1 MRLDDPHEEARR
13 VLRLCNVCNYCN
25 GYCEMFRAAERHRT
39 FSDGELATLAHL
51 CHNCRN
57 CWQACQYA
65 PPHPYAVNVP
75 LVLAELR
82 LLSQAELAWPRP
94 LPHLGLLTLG
104 VTLLP
109 VLLVLL
115 LVPGEV
121 LFAAHTGPGAF
132 YRVVPWGVMSLA
144 AAIPL
149 GWSVLALAIG
159 VARFWRAGGDSSG
172 AEMRAA
178 APEAIRGALTLRNLD
193 GGGAGCDEG
202 YGSLSFQ
209 RKRFHHLVFAG
220 FLLCLAST
228 SVATIYHHWLGLE
241 APYPYLSLPVILGSL
256 GGLGMIA
263 GSLGLLGLKRGAN
276 PATSA
281 PAAQE
286 SGRLLLIQL
295 VAMAVSGLVLLA
307 LRDGPAMGILLAL
320 HLGTVLGFFV
330 ALPHGKFAHAPYRA
344 AALLRAAL
352 ERRKDER

>member
-1 MRLDDPHEEARR
+1 MRLDDPRAEARR

-25 GYCEMFRAAERHRT
+25 GYCELFRAAERHRT

-65 PPHPYAVNVP
+65 PPHPFAVNVP
-75 LVLAELR
+75 RVLADLR

-94 LPHLGLLTLG
+94 VAHLGLLSLA

-115 LVPGEV
+115 LVPTNL
-121 LFAAHTGPGAF
+121 LFAAHSGPGAF
-132 YRVVPWGVMSLA
+132 YRVIPWEVMSA
-144 AAIPL
+144 AAALPL
-149 GWSVLALAIG
+149 GWSVLALGIG
-159 VARFWRAGGDSSG
+159 LVRFWRAGGTASG

-178 APEAIRGALTLRNLD
+178 TPEAFRDAILLRNLD
-193 GGGAGCDEG
+193 GGGVGCDDG
-202 YGSLSFQ
+202 DGSLTFR
-209 RKRFHHLVFAG
+209 RKYAHHLVFAG

-228 SVATIYHHWLGLE
+228 SVATVYHHLLGLE
-241 APYPYLSLPVILGSL
+241 APYPLLSLPVMLGSL
-256 GGLGMIA
+256 GGLGLIA
-263 GSLGLLGLKRGAN
+263 GSLGLLALKRGAD
-276 PATSA
+276 PAPIA
-281 PAAQE
+281 PVAQE
-286 SGRLLLIQL
+286 SGRLLLLQL
-295 VAMAVSGLVLLA
+295 LAMAISGLVLLA
-307 LRDGPAMGILLAL
+307 LRDSRAMGILLAL

-352 ERRKDER
+352 ERRNDAP

>member
-1 MRLDDPHEEARR
+1 MRLDDPREEARR

-57 CWQACQYA
+57 CWRACQYA
-65 PPHPYAVNVP
+65 PPHPFAVNVP

-82 LLSQAELAWPRP
+82 LLSQAELAWPGP
-94 LPHLGLLTLG
+94 LRHLGLLSLA

-115 LVPGEV
+115 LVPDEV
-121 LFAAHTGPGAF
+121 LFAPHVGPGAF
-132 YRVVPWGVMSLA
+132 YRVIPWGAMSLA
-144 AAIPL
+144 AALPL
-149 GWSVLALAIG
+149 GWSLLALAVG
-159 VARFWRAGGDSSG
+159 LARFWRAGGRASP

-178 APEAIRGALTLRNLD
+178 TPAALRDAVLLRNLD
-193 GGGAGCDEG
+193 GGGVGCDDG
-202 YGSLSFQ
+202 DGHPSFR
-209 RKRFHHLVFAG
+209 RKRFHHLVLGG

-228 SVATIYHHWLGLE
+228 MVATVYHHGLGLI
-241 APYPYLSLPVILGSL
+241 APYPFLSLPVLLGSL
-256 GGLGMIA
+256 GGVGLIA
-263 GSLGLLGLKRGAN
+263 GSLGLLALKRNAD
-276 PATSA
+276 PAPVA
-281 PAAQE
+281 PAAVQ
-286 SGRLLLIQL
+286 SGRLLLVQL
-295 VAMAVSGLVLLA
+295 IAMAASGLLLLA

-320 HLGTVLGFFV
+320 HLGTVIAFFV

>member
-65 PPHPYAVNVP
+65 PPHPFAVNVP

-94 LPHLGLLTLG
+94 LGHLGLLSLV

-109 VLLVLL
+109 PLLVLL
-115 LVPGEV
+115 LVPIEV
-121 LFAAHTGPGAF
+121 LFAAHAGPGAF
-132 YRVVPWGVMSLA
+132 YRVIPWSVMSLA
-144 AAIPL
+144 AALPL
-149 GWSVLALAIG
+149 GWSALALAVG
-159 VARFWRAGGDSSG
+159 LVRFWRAGGNSTG

-178 APEAIRGALTLRNLD
+178 APEAIRDAILLRNLD
-193 GGGAGCDEG
+193 GGGAGCDDG
-202 YGSLSFQ
+202 NGPLSFR
-209 RKRFHHLVFAG
+209 RKYAHHLVFAG

-228 SVATIYHHWLGLE
+228 SVATVYHHLLGLE
-241 APYPYLSLPVILGSL
+241 APYPMLSLPVVLGSL
-256 GGLGMIA
+256 GGVGLIA
-263 GSLGLLGLKRGAN
+263 GSLGLLALKRGAD
-276 PATSA
+276 PAPIA

-286 SGRLLLIQL
+286 SGQLLLLQL
-295 VAMAVSGLVLLA
+295 LAMAASGLLLLA

-320 HLGTVLGFFV
+320 HLGTVLSFFV

-352 ERRKDER
+352 ERRNNER